1 MKPKKIVMMAKENS
15 NHIEIDKENSN
26 HIEIDIQDVEGSW
39 KYYLAIII
47 FSNIAIWFITILFLN
62 RAPRLYTSQW
72 TSIVASNSSNT
83 NVDLPGIGNTTS
95 QQNSPYSDKIQD
107 PRENYKFLAESE
119 FVLKTAAA
127 SLKMSMT
134 EFGRPRV
141 KIIDNSTL
149 LNFEVT
155 GDSPKEAKSKA
166 SALNRAL
173 EWNLNRLRKGEMRRQ
188 EETFQQG
195 LAKSREKL
203 DFAQKRLLAY
213 KLNSGLVVNEQVT
226 QLSDSIENLRNQRAI
241 AISQWRQASAQLSEL
256 SKNIN
261 LSSGQA
267 ANAFVLQADAQF
279 QQNLKDYSDASS
291 NLNIIN
297 AQFGS
302 IHPAVINEKAKRDA
316 ARSAVLARSKSL
328 LGESISLKDLVH
340 LNLKSSAATVGSAPR
355 EDLFKQVITT
365 QVSQQGYVRQS
376 QELGQQISQLENRL
390 TSLGQ
395 KASKLSE
402 LEREVKVS
410 EAVFTSTLARLD
422 IGKIDPLSAYP
433 NIQTFAEPS
442 LPETPSSPK
451 TQFILF
457 GATLSSIL
465 ITTGL
470 ILLWRRDRRNSMNK
484 VSEPLPIK
492 PHSIDI
498 RNSLFEN
505 KSTSKESLVF
515 PMLSSLNSYSK
526 NESFD
531 NKKTRKRLYSQF
543 TDRNIQ
549 SSDSE

>member
-1 MKPKKIVMMAKENS
+1 MKPNKLVMMAKENS
-15 NHIEIDKENSN
+15 EYIET
-26 HIEIDIQDVEGSW
+26 DIKDVEGSW

-47 FSNIAIWFITILFLN
+47 FSNIAIWFITLLFLH

-72 TSIVASNSSNT
+72 TSIVASTASNT
-83 NVDLPGIGNTTS
+83 NVNLPGIGNTTS

-107 PRENYKFLAESE
+107 PRENYKFLADSE
-119 FVLKTAAA
+119 FVLKTAAS
-127 SLKMSMT
+127 SLKMSMAD
-134 EFGRPRV
+134 FGRPRV

-149 LNFEVT
+149 LNFEIT
-155 GDSPKEAKSKA
+155 GNSPKEAKSKA
-166 SALNRAL
+166 LALNRAL

-203 DFAQKRLLAY
+203 EISQKRLLAY
-213 KLNSGLVVNEQVT
+213 KLNSGLVVGEQVT
-226 QLSDSIENLRNQRAI
+226 QLSDSIENLRNQRAVV
-241 AISQWRQASAQLSEL
+241 ISQWRQASAQLSQL

-261 LSSGQA
+261 LSAEQA
-267 ANAFVLQADAQF
+267 ANAFLLQADAQL

-291 NLNIIN
+291 SLNIISS
-297 AQFGS
+297 QLGP
-302 IHPAVINEKAKRDA
+302 IHPAVLNERAKRDA
-316 ARSAVLARSKSL
+316 ARAALLARGKSL
-328 LGESISLKDLVH
+328 LGESISLQELVH
-340 LNLKSSAATVGSAPR
+340 LNLKSNPATVGSAPR

-365 QVSQQGYVRQS
+365 QVSQQGFVRQS
-376 QELGQQISQLENRL
+376 QELGQQISQLEKRL
-390 TSLGQ
+390 AGLGQ
-395 KASKLSE
+395 KASKLGE

-451 TQFILF
+451 TQFVLF

-465 ITTGL
+465 ISTGL

-484 VSEPLPIK
+484 ASEPLPIK

-498 RNSLFEN
+498 RSSLFEN
-505 KSTSKESLVF
+505 KSTSKEPLAF
-515 PMLSSLNSYSK
+515 PMLSSFNSYSK
-526 NESFD
+526 NENFD
-531 NKKTRKRLYSQF
+531 NNKTRKRLYSQL

>member
-1 MKPKKIVMMAKENS
+1 MKSNKLVTMTKENS
-15 NHIEIDKENSN
+15 EYTETAIK
-26 HIEIDIQDVEGSW
+26 DVEGSW

-47 FSNIAIWFITILFLN
+47 FSNIAIWFITLLFLH

-72 TSIVASNSSNT
+72 TSILASTSSNT

-119 FVLKTAAA
+119 FVLKTAAS
-127 SLKMSMT
+127 SLKMSMAD
-134 EFGRPRV
+134 FGQPRV

-149 LNFEVT
+149 LNFEIT
-155 GDSPKEAKSKA
+155 GNSPKEAKSKA

-188 EETFQQG
+188 DEVFQQG

-226 QLSDSIENLRNQRAI
+226 QLSDSIENLRNQRAVV
-241 AISQWRQASAQLSEL
+241 ISQWRQASAQLSQL

-261 LSSGQA
+261 LSAKQA
-267 ANAFVLQADAQF
+267 ANAFLLQADTQL

-291 NLNIIN
+291 SLNIISS
-297 AQFGS
+297 QFGP
-302 IHPAVINEKAKRDA
+302 IHPAVLNEKAKRDA
-316 ARSAVLARSKSL
+316 ARSALLARSKSL
-328 LGESISLKDLVH
+328 LGASISLQDLVH
-340 LNLKSSAATVGSAPR
+340 LNLKNSTATVGSAPR

-365 QVSQQGYVRQS
+365 QVSQQGFVRQS
-376 QELGQQISQLENRL
+376 QELEQQISQLEKRL
-390 TSLGQ
+390 AGLGQ
-395 KASKLSE
+395 KASKLGE

-484 VSEPLPIK
+484 VSELLPIK
-492 PHSIDI
+492 PYSMDI

-505 KSTSKESLVF
+505 KSTSKESLTF
-515 PMLSSLNSYSK
+515 PMLSSFNSYSK
-526 NESFD
+526 NENSD
-531 NKKTRKRLYSQF
+531 NNKARKRLYSQF

>member
-1 MKPKKIVMMAKENS
+1 MKPNKLVTMTKENS
-15 NHIEIDKENSN
+15 EYTETAIR
-26 HIEIDIQDVEGSW
+26 DVEGSW

-47 FSNIAIWFITILFLN
+47 FSNIAIWFITLLFLH
-62 RAPRLYTSQW
+62 RAQRLYTSQW
-72 TSIVASNSSNT
+72 TSILASTSSNT

-119 FVLKTAAA
+119 FVLKTAAS
-127 SLKMSMT
+127 SLKMSMAD
-134 EFGRPRV
+134 FGQPRV

-149 LNFEVT
+149 LNFEIT
-155 GDSPKEAKSKA
+155 GNSPKEAKSKA

-188 EETFQQG
+188 DEVFQQG

-226 QLSDSIENLRNQRAI
+226 QLSDSIENLRNQRAVV
-241 AISQWRQASAQLSEL
+241 ISQWRQASAQLGQL

-261 LSSGQA
+261 LSAKQA
-267 ANAFVLQADAQF
+267 ANAFLLQADTQL

-291 NLNIIN
+291 SLNIISS
-297 AQFGS
+297 QLGP
-302 IHPAVINEKAKRDA
+302 IHPAVLNEKAKRDA
-316 ARSAVLARSKSL
+316 ARSALLARSKSL
-328 LGESISLKDLVH
+328 LGEPISLQELVH
-340 LNLKSSAATVGSAPR
+340 LNLKNGTATVGSAPR

-365 QVSQQGYVRQS
+365 QVSQQGFVRQS
-376 QELGQQISQLENRL
+376 QELEQQISQLEKRL
-390 TSLGQ
+390 AGLGQ
-395 KASKLSE
+395 KASKLGE

-470 ILLWRRDRRNSMNK
+470 ILLWRRDRRNSIDK

-505 KSTSKESLVF
+505 KSTSKESLAF
-515 PMLSSLNSYSK
+515 PMLSSFNSYSK
-526 NESFD
+526 NGTSD
-531 NKKTRKRLYSQF
+531 NNKARKGLYSQF

>member
-1 MKPKKIVMMAKENS
+1 MKPNKLVTMTKENS
-15 NHIEIDKENSN
+15 EYTETAIK
-26 HIEIDIQDVEGSW
+26 DVEESW

-47 FSNIAIWFITILFLN
+47 FSNIAIWFITLLFLH

-72 TSIVASNSSNT
+72 TSILASTSSNT

-119 FVLKTAAA
+119 FVLKTAAS
-127 SLKMSMT
+127 SLKMSMAD
-134 EFGRPRV
+134 FGQPRV

-149 LNFEVT
+149 LNFEIT
-155 GDSPKEAKSKA
+155 GNSPKEAKSKA

-188 EETFQQG
+188 DEVFQQG

-226 QLSDSIENLRNQRAI
+226 QLSDSIENLRNQRAVV
-241 AISQWRQASAQLSEL
+241 ISQWRQASAQLSQL

-261 LSSGQA
+261 LSAKQA
-267 ANAFVLQADAQF
+267 ANAFLLQADTQL

-291 NLNIIN
+291 SLNIISS
-297 AQFGS
+297 QFGP
-302 IHPAVINEKAKRDA
+302 IHPAVLNEKAKRDA
-316 ARSAVLARSKSL
+316 ARSALLARSKSL
-328 LGESISLKDLVH
+328 LGESISLQDLVH
-340 LNLKSSAATVGSAPR
+340 LNLKNSTATVGSAPR

-365 QVSQQGYVRQS
+365 QVSQQGFVRQS
-376 QELGQQISQLENRL
+376 QELEQQISQLEKRL
-390 TSLGQ
+390 AGLGQ
-395 KASKLSE
+395 KASKLGE

-484 VSEPLPIK
+484 VSELLPIK
-492 PHSIDI
+492 PYSMDI
-498 RNSLFEN
+498 RNPLFEN
-505 KSTSKESLVF
+505 KSTSKESLTF
-515 PMLSSLNSYSK
+515 PMLSSFNSYSK
-526 NESFD
+526 NENSD
-531 NKKTRKRLYSQF
+531 NNKARKRLYSQF

>member
-1 MKPKKIVMMAKENS
+1 MKPNKLVTMTKENS
-15 NHIEIDKENSN
+15 EYTETAIK
-26 HIEIDIQDVEGSW
+26 DVEGSW

-47 FSNIAIWFITILFLN
+47 FSNIAIWFITLLFLH
-62 RAPRLYTSQW
+62 RAQRLYTSQW
-72 TSIVASNSSNT
+72 TSILASTSSNT

-119 FVLKTAAA
+119 FVLKTAAS
-127 SLKMSMT
+127 SLKMSMAD
-134 EFGRPRV
+134 FGQPRV

-149 LNFEVT
+149 LNFEIT
-155 GDSPKEAKSKA
+155 GNSPKEAKSKA

-188 EETFQQG
+188 DEVFQQG

-226 QLSDSIENLRNQRAI
+226 QLSDSIENLRNQRAVV
-241 AISQWRQASAQLSEL
+241 ISQWRQASAQLGQL

-261 LSSGQA
+261 LSAKQA
-267 ANAFVLQADAQF
+267 ANAFLLQADTQL

-291 NLNIIN
+291 SLNIISS
-297 AQFGS
+297 QLGP
-302 IHPAVINEKAKRDA
+302 IHPAVLNEKAKRDA
-316 ARSAVLARSKSL
+316 ARSALLARSKSL
-328 LGESISLKDLVH
+328 LGEPISLQELVH
-340 LNLKSSAATVGSAPR
+340 LNLKNGTATVGSAPR

-365 QVSQQGYVRQS
+365 QVSQQGFVRQS
-376 QELGQQISQLENRL
+376 QELEQQISQLEKRL
-390 TSLGQ
+390 AGLGQ
-395 KASKLSE
+395 KASKLGE

-470 ILLWRRDRRNSMNK
+470 ILLWRRDRRNSIDK

-505 KSTSKESLVF
+505 KSTSKESLAF
-515 PMLSSLNSYSK
+515 PMLSSFNSYSK
-526 NESFD
+526 NGTSD
-531 NKKTRKRLYSQF
+531 NNKARKGLYSQF

>member
-1 MKPKKIVMMAKENS
+1 MKPNKLVTMTKENS
-15 NHIEIDKENSN
+15 EYTETAIR
-26 HIEIDIQDVEGSW
+26 DVEGSW

-47 FSNIAIWFITILFLN
+47 FSNIAIWFITLLFLH

-72 TSIVASNSSNT
+72 TSILASTSSNT

-119 FVLKTAAA
+119 FVLKTAAS
-127 SLKMSMT
+127 SLKMSMAD
-134 EFGRPRV
+134 FGQPRV

-149 LNFEVT
+149 LNFEIT
-155 GDSPKEAKSKA
+155 GNSPKEAKSKA

-188 EETFQQG
+188 DEVFQQG

-226 QLSDSIENLRNQRAI
+226 QLSDSIENLRNQRAVV
-241 AISQWRQASAQLSEL
+241 ISQWRQASAQLGQL

-261 LSSGQA
+261 LSAKQA
-267 ANAFVLQADAQF
+267 ANAFLLQADTQL

-291 NLNIIN
+291 SLNIISS
-297 AQFGS
+297 QLGP
-302 IHPAVINEKAKRDA
+302 IHPAVLNEKAKRDA
-316 ARSAVLARSKSL
+316 ARSALLARSKSL
-328 LGESISLKDLVH
+328 LGEPISLQELVH
-340 LNLKSSAATVGSAPR
+340 LNLKNGTATVGSAPR

-365 QVSQQGYVRQS
+365 QVSQQGFVRQS
-376 QELGQQISQLENRL
+376 QELEQQISQLEKRL
-390 TSLGQ
+390 AGLGQ
-395 KASKLSE
+395 KASKLGE

-470 ILLWRRDRRNSMNK
+470 ILLWRRDRRNSIDK

-505 KSTSKESLVF
+505 KSTSKESLAF
-515 PMLSSLNSYSK
+515 PMLSSFNSYSK
-526 NESFD
+526 NGTSD
-531 NKKTRKRLYSQF
+531 NNKARKGLYSQF

>member
-1 MKPKKIVMMAKENS
+1 MKPNKLVTMTKENS
-15 NHIEIDKENSN
+15 EYAETAIK
-26 HIEIDIQDVEGSW
+26 DVEGSW

-47 FSNIAIWFITILFLN
+47 FSNIAIWFITLLFLH

-72 TSIVASNSSNT
+72 TSILASTSSNT

-95 QQNSPYSDKIQD
+95 QQSSPYSDKIQD

-119 FVLKTAAA
+119 FVLKTAAS
-127 SLKMSMT
+127 SLKMSMAD
-134 EFGRPRV
+134 FGQPRV

-149 LNFEVT
+149 LNFEIT
-155 GDSPKEAKSKA
+155 GNSPKEAKSKA

-188 EETFQQG
+188 DEVFQQG

-226 QLSDSIENLRNQRAI
+226 QLSDSIENLRNQRAVV
-241 AISQWRQASAQLSEL
+241 ISQWRQASAQLGQL

-261 LSSGQA
+261 LSAKQA
-267 ANAFVLQADAQF
+267 ANAFLLQADTQL

-291 NLNIIN
+291 SLNIISS
-297 AQFGS
+297 QLGP
-302 IHPAVINEKAKRDA
+302 IHPAVLNEKAKRDA
-316 ARSAVLARSKSL
+316 ARSALLARSKSL
-328 LGESISLKDLVH
+328 LGEPISLQELVH
-340 LNLKSSAATVGSAPR
+340 LNLKNGTATVGSAPR

-365 QVSQQGYVRQS
+365 QVSQQGFVRQS
-376 QELGQQISQLENRL
+376 QELEQQISQLEKRL
-390 TSLGQ
+390 AGLGQ
-395 KASKLSE
+395 KASKLGE

-470 ILLWRRDRRNSMNK
+470 ILLWRRDRRNSIDK

-505 KSTSKESLVF
+505 KSTSKESLAF
-515 PMLSSLNSYSK
+515 PMLSSFNSYSK
-526 NESFD
+526 NGTSD
-531 NKKTRKRLYSQF
+531 NNKARKGLYSQF

>member
-1 MKPKKIVMMAKENS
+1 MKPNKLVVMAKENS
-15 NHIEIDKENSN
+15 EYTET
-26 HIEIDIQDVEGSW
+26 DIKDVEGSW

-47 FSNIAIWFITILFLN
+47 FSNIAIWFITILFLH

-72 TSIVASNSSNT
+72 TSIVASTASNT
-83 NVDLPGIGNTTS
+83 NVNLPGIGNTTS

-119 FVLKTAAA
+119 FVLKTAAS
-127 SLKMSMT
+127 SLKMSMAD
-134 EFGRPRV
+134 FGRPRV

-149 LNFEVT
+149 LNFEIA
-155 GDSPKEAKSKA
+155 GNSPKEAKSKA

-203 DFAQKRLLAY
+203 EISQKRLLAY
-213 KLNSGLVVNEQVT
+213 KLNSGLVVGEQVT
-226 QLSDSIENLRNQRAI
+226 QLSDSIENLRNQRAVV
-241 AISQWRQASAQLSEL
+241 ISQGRQASAQLSQL

-261 LSSGQA
+261 LSAEQA
-267 ANAFVLQADAQF
+267 ANAFLLEADAQL

-291 NLNIIN
+291 SLNIIN
-297 AQFGS
+297 SQLGP
-302 IHPAVINEKAKRDA
+302 IHPAVLNEKAKRDA
-316 ARSAVLARSKSL
+316 ARAALLARSESL
-328 LGESISLKDLVH
+328 LGESISLQELVH
-340 LNLKSSAATVGSAPR
+340 LNLKGNPATVGSAPR

-365 QVSQQGYVRQS
+365 QVSQQGFVKQS
-376 QELGQQISQLENRL
+376 QELGQQISQLEKRL
-390 TSLGQ
+390 AGLGQ

-484 VSEPLPIK
+484 ASEPLPIK

-498 RNSLFEN
+498 RSSLFEN
-505 KSTSKESLVF
+505 KSTSKESIAF
-515 PMLSSLNSYSK
+515 PMLSSFNSYSK
-526 NESFD
+526 NENFD
-531 NKKTRKRLYSQF
+531 NSKTRKRLYSQL